1 MAKDIRS
8 FFSSSIPSTSAAS
21 TSNVSSSEAE
31 SEEEIDIS
39 SSKTSSTSTPSLPKK
54 RTKSCSTSSSRKY
67 RKIWEKE
74 HPWLQY
80 DADCEGAFCKICK
93 ASGKLGEKTHGA
105 WTTKP
110 FTNWKNAVD
119 RMKAHA
125 KSDVHIQA
133 SEAVLATQAGTI
145 VQQLQKVETNERMR
159 NRAAIKSLIRCTHF
173 LARQHIAHTT
183 NFSTLVDLVVSCGS
197 EHLKYFMEK
206 MGKNAMYTSHTAVV
220 EFVEALGTW
229 VEESLLK
236 RLQQTTYYSI
246 MADECTD
253 ITTVEELSV
262 FCRWEEK
269 GKPEEHFLEIIH
281 LRQANAESIYTALV
295 ECLKQKKLQIN
306 RIVGMGFDGA
316 STFSGNRSG
325 VQTRLKT
332 LAPHALF
339 VHCHCHVLQ
348 LACVQAANSTA
359 GIKHV
364 YVTLMALWKFF
375 HYSPKRAESLKSV
388 QSILDSPEFRIA
400 KPSDTRW
407 LAHERCV
414 KAVKASY
421 GAIVVAL
428 DNIHESSHEPEALG
442 LSKALSKVK
451 TVAAMY
457 MLDYTLPQVANLSR
471 TLQTKH
477 LDLSIIPSL
486 VDSTLCAL
494 DDTVLPA
501 ANWVLELL
509 DDAEYLMETAG
520 IEISLAAITTFQ
532 ETVAKPFISHLKGN
546 ISSRFASSSDVV
558 TAMSIFDPKKMP
570 NVDSPDLPQ
579 YGVESIGTLFSHYGT
594 DKPGQN
600 VTWNAN
606 SEESIYLL

>member
-67 RKIWEKE
+67 QKIWEKE

-173 LARQHIAHTT
+173 LTRQHIAHTT

-281 LRQANAESIYTALV
+281 LRQANAESIYIALV
-295 ECLKQKKLQIN
+295 EYLKQKKLQIN
-306 RIVGMGFDGA
+306 RIVGMGFDGV

-332 LAPHALF
+332 LAPYALF

-348 LACVQAANSTA
+348 LACV
-359 GIKHV
+359 H
-364 YVTLMALWKFF
+364 
-375 HYSPKRAESLKSV
+375 KRE
-388 QSILDSPEFRIA
+388 Q
-400 KPSDTRW
+400 
-407 LAHERCV
+407 
-414 KAVKASY
+414 
-421 GAIVVAL
+421 
-428 DNIHESSHEPEALG
+428 
-442 LSKALSKVK
+442 
-451 TVAAMY
+451 
-457 MLDYTLPQVANLSR
+457 NLSSQSR
-471 TLQTKH
+471 
-477 LDLSIIPSL
+477 
-486 VDSTLCAL
+486 VYSTHQS
-494 DDTVLPA
+494 
-501 ANWVLELL
+501 LELPNHL
-509 DDAEYLMETAG
+509 IHAG
-520 IEISLAAITTFQ
+520 WHT
-532 ETVAKPFISHLKGN
+532 
-546 ISSRFASSSDVV
+546 R
-558 TAMSIFDPKKMP
+558 
-570 NVDSPDLPQ
+570 
-579 YGVESIGTLFSHYGT
+579 GV
-594 DKPGQN
+594 
-600 VTWNAN
+600 
-606 SEESIYLL
+606 